1 MFAFLS
7 SFIKF
12 RFASISNDKCV
23 DLLPVTKTIAEQNM
37 K

>member
-12 RFASISNDKCV
+12 GSAWIWNDKCV
-23 DLLPVTKTIAEQNM
+23 DLPPVTKSIAEQNM